1 MQFSNFH
8 THCRFCDGIGEPE
21 EYVKKAIEL
30 GFHAIGFSSHS
41 PVHFATSWNM
51 EWSALKEYVDIING
65 LKEKYK
71 EDIQVYVGI
80 EAEYFSREII
90 NIAPKFLGVEYTI
103 GSVHFMKSTVT
114 GEYLSIDGPP
124 QEYEA
129 IVRDIYKGDVKAF
142 IKGYYRLIRE
152 MIITN
157 PPDIIGHLDLI
168 RKNNKDNM
176 YFDESEQWYKDEV
189 IDTLKVIAESN
200 CILEINTGG
209 IARGYLT
216 TPYPSTW
223 ILEQCKV
230 LNIPL
235 TLNSDAHSPK
245 YLDTHYKEVIEVLRN
260 IGIKEL
266 FTIYN
271 EQWIAREI

>member
-1 MQFSNFH
+1 MKFSNFH

-21 EYVKKAIEL
+21 EYVKRAIEL
-30 GFHAIGFSSHS
+30 GFDAIGFSSHS
-41 PVHFATSWNM
+41 PVHFSTSWNM
-51 EWSALKEYVDIING
+51 KWDELKEYVDTINA

-80 EAEYFSREII
+80 EAEYFSRELVK
-90 NIAPKFLGVEYTI
+90 IAPKFLGVEYTI
-103 GSVHFMKSTVT
+103 GSVHFMKSPVT
-114 GEYLSIDGPP
+114 EEYLSVDGPP

-129 IVRDIYKGDVKAF
+129 IIRDIYKGDAKAF
-142 IKGYYRLIRE
+142 VKGYYRLIRE
-152 MIITN
+152 MVITN

-176 YFDESEQWYKDEV
+176 YFDENEQWYKDEV
-189 IDTLKVIAESN
+189 LDTLKVIAESN

-216 TPYPSTW
+216 TPYPNNW
-223 ILEQCKV
+223 ILEQCKI
-230 LNIPL
+230 LDIPL
-235 TLNSDAHSPK
+235 TLNSDAHNIK
-245 YLDTHYKEVIEVLRN
+245 YLDTHFEEVVELLRR
-260 IGIKEL
+260 IGSKKL